1 MPSPL
6 LVGSSC
12 VPKDRPRV
20 EAATC
25 TRPPWALLV
34 PSPLRSRGGAQRQ
47 PPPQRGSGAPA
58 ARGPRSR
65 HRGCAAFHVRMSA
78 SPVLPEAPSRGGE
91 RVTEGGAP
99 VLACSFCLSVC
110 LSVCHSIQTH
120 ASSVHCSANYLLRGP
135 DQHSGRLES
144 LREPV
149 AWAPRGLG
157 SPWPPWPGLPVAFLL
172 EVHRSWHVWAL

>member
-1 MPSPL
+1 M
-6 LVGSSC
+6 GSSC

-34 PSPLRSRGGAQRQ
+34 PSPLQSRGGAQQQ
-47 PPPQRGSGAPA
+47 PPPRRGSGVPA

-110 LSVCHSIQTH
+110 LSFCHSIQTH

-135 DQHSGRLES
+135 DQQAGWKS

-157 SPWPPWPGLPVAFLL
+157 SPCPGLSVACLQ
-172 EVHRSWHVWAL
+172 EGHRSWHVWAL